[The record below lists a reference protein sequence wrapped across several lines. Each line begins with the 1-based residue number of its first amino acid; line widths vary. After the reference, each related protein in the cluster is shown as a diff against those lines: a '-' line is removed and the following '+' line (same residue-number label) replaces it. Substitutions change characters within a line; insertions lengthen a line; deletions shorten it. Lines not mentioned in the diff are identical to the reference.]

1 MNKKEFIGALASQAG
16 CNQAEAGD
24 MLNAFCEVVTNQM
37 KQGDGSKVVIPGFG
51 QFVAKHRPSRE
62 MRNPATG
69 QKMMS
74 KAKTSAAFSPL
85 HGTYPRPIAPPKL
98 CPYPPVYSPD
108 RRYDLQ
114 FQ

>member
-1 MNKKEFIGALASQAG
+1 MNKKEFIGALAEQVG
-16 CNQAEAGD
+16 CNQSEAGD

-69 QKMMS
+69 QMMMS
-74 KAKTSAAFSPL
+74 KAKTSAAFKPAAAL
-85 HGTYPRPIAPPKL
+85 K
-98 CPYPPVYSPD
+98 
-108 RRYDLQ
+108 DL
-114 FQ
+114 